1 VAVTPI
7 VVSIHAD
14 ARPFAERVA
23 SIIDGRAVQVSA
35 DTIKDVV
42 REAFLSDR
50 PVIGICASGILV
62 RILAPCLGDKHTEP
76 PVIAVAEDGTSVVPL
91 LGGHHGANE
100 LAGRIARA
108 TGGHAAITTASEVR
122 FGVSLEE
129 VPGHHLAN
137 PTDVKPF
144 VASLLT
150 GASVK
155 VEGEAPWLGS
165 IPRSPKGHLTV
176 TVTERKVTGNAATLV
191 YHPRRLA
198 LGIGCERGTDPN
210 SLTTF
215 VSGVLDKGEL
225 AAEAIACVVS
235 IDLKMDEPAIHVLA
249 KKLGVPARFFNASE
263 LNAEA
268 ARLRNPSAAVL
279 RETGC
284 PGVAEGAALRASGQ
298 TGELIVE
305 KTKGRGVTCAIA
317 RASGPIEASSVGRK
331 RGSLAVVGIGP
342 GSVELRTGAALE
354 ALGSATD
361 WVGYGL
367 YLDLIADIRGNRQE
381 HRFPLGREGER
392 ARHALALADAG
403 RDVALVCSGDAGIY
417 AMASLVVE
425 LADNSRNDGS
435 RASITVVPG
444 VSAFQLASAR
454 AGALIG
460 HDFCAVS
467 LSDLLTPWSVIEN
480 RLRAAA
486 ESDFVVALYNPRSQR
501 RTTQLEKAVSIL
513 SAHRPAD
520 TPVLIASCL
529 GRENEKVAVVSLA
542 EFDAEKVDMMTV
554 VLVGSSESR
563 SFVDGEGRT
572 LAYTP
577 RGYKCGASP

>member
-1 VAVTPI
+1 MTPL

-42 REAFLSDR
+42 RDAFLSDQ

-62 RILAPCLGDKHTEP
+62 RILAPCLADKRTEP
-76 PVIAVAEDGTSVVPL
+76 PVIAIAEDGASVVPL

-122 FGVSLEE
+122 FGISLEE
-129 VPGHHLAN
+129 VPDHCLAN
-137 PTDVKPF
+137 PADVKPF

-150 GASVK
+150 GASIM

-165 IPRSPKGHLTV
+165 IPRSPTGNLKV
-176 TVTERKVTGNAATLV
+176 TVTERKIAGNAANLV

-198 LGIGCERGTDPN
+198 LGIGCERGADPEAL
-210 SLTTF
+210 SAL
-215 VSGVLDKGEL
+215 VDGVLDREGL

-235 IDLKMDEPAIHVLA
+235 IDLKMDEPAIHALA
-249 KKLGVPARFFNASE
+249 ERLGVPARFFNASE
-263 LNAEA
+263 LNAES
-268 ARLRNPSAAVL
+268 ARLRNPSTAVM

-284 PGVAEGAALRASGQ
+284 PGVAEGAALRASGP
-298 TGELIVE
+298 TGELVVE

-317 RASGPIEASSVGRK
+317 RAFEPIDARKFGRK
-331 RGSLAVVGIGP
+331 RGSLAVVGVGP
-342 GSVELRTGAALE
+342 GSDELRTGAALA

-367 YLDLIADIRGNRQE
+367 YLDLVADIRGNRRE
-381 HRFPLGREGER
+381 HRFSLGEEGKR
-392 ARHALALADAG
+392 ARHALALADTG

-417 AMASLVVE
+417 AMASLVFE
-425 LADNSRNDGS
+425 LADRSRNGGS

-454 AGALIG
+454 AGAMIG

-467 LSDLLTPWSVIEN
+467 LSDLLTPWNVIEK
-480 RLRAAA
+480 RLRAVA

-501 RTTQLEKAVSIL
+501 RTTQLDKAITIL

-520 TPVLIASCL
+520 TPVLVASCL
-529 GRENEKVAVVSLA
+529 GRENEKVCVVSLA
-542 EFDAEKVDMMTV
+542 EFDANTVDMMTV

-577 RGYKCGASP
+577 RGYRCGTSS